1 MRRRHLASNERA
13 SARSTIGRSPLFSS
27 LPLAEFES
35 LVARIQVT
43 DLGENETLFGQ
54 QQPAEEFFWVESGK
68 IKLAVT
74 SLEGHEKTI
83 DIVSAGRTFAEAIM
97 FDQRPHYPVE
107 ATSILPSR
115 VWCINVSQYARILR
129 ASTDA
134 CFAVMA
140 QMSRRLHWQLAEIDR
155 LTLHNA
161 TYRVVC
167 YLLDQIPLEDI
178 TQHSSELELDIP
190 KHIIASR
197 LSITPETLSRTFSKL
212 IAANYIEII
221 DSRILLKD
229 IVELRKYVHIDSP
242 VSRPCESISGAPI
255 NVAGLRHRR

>member
-1 MRRRHLASNERA
+1 MKRNHLGPKERQL
-13 SARSTIGRSPLFSS
+13 ARSTIGRSPLFSS
-27 LPLAEFES
+27 LEQPVFDAL
-35 LVARIQVT
+35 LARIQVAEL
-43 DLGENETLFGQ
+43 DENESLFSQ
-54 QQPAEEFFWVESGK
+54 QQPANEFFWVETGK

-74 SLEGHEKTI
+74 SPDGQEKTI
-83 DIVSAGRTFAEAIM
+83 DIVSPGRTFAEAIM
-97 FDQRPHYPVE
+97 FDQSPRYPVSS
-107 ATSILPSR
+107 TGILPSR
-115 VWCINVSQYARILR
+115 VWCINARQYTDILR
-129 ASTDA
+129 QSTSA

-167 YLLDQIPLEDI
+167 YLLDQIPVADLHQD
-178 TQHSSELELDIP
+178 SSELELDIP

-212 IAANYIEII
+212 IQARYIEIV

-229 IVELRKYVHIDSP
+229 IVKLRQYVHID
-242 VSRPCESISGAPI
+242 VNVERPCEALEGAPI
-255 NVAGLRHRR
+255 NVVGLRRGR